1 MAWTKEGKM
10 KERTKKQ
17 KAYLEYYEKKRKAGG
32 EPMTLYRWKRI
43 KGKKDIL
50 RPKTR
55 TEGVIKKLRNAGLT
69 EAEIKRIT
77 G

>member
-50 RPKTR
+50 RPGGRTR
-55 TEGVIKKLRNAGLT
+55 TTIKRLKEAGLT
-69 EAEIKRIT
+69 ESEIKRIT